1 MQIHCGISK
10 ARAWLRTQGYGRNG
24 KQTRNEGEKRRF
36 AWDHRLVSSYLS
48 DKLNTLTTSIVL
60 VCLVSFFNGE
70 GIPTPSIPNLPLY
83 VCCPGRFLLR
93 NVTYEKRG
101 LGKVR
106 ESERT
111 LSPLMELA
119 ISTWKTKWRK
129 AAMILL
135 LVLAT
140 LSPQFPLLGSNLVVT
155 NEAQSNG
162 FIGLNIRL
170 KSTGTNFDL
179 SRNKIYKY
187 EASYDICRHSRIPLV

>member
-1 MQIHCGISK
+1 MESCKYTVKSLKPEH
-10 ARAWLRTQGYGRNG
+10 GYVRNG

-36 AWDHRLVSSYLS
+36 AWDHRLASSYLS